1 MAGDTSHATLHYETR
16 ERVAYATLARPDQLN
31 SLSEGSLDDLNAVVA
46 SVQADRD
53 VRTLVLSGQGE
64 AFSVGL
70 DSELLNQAF
79 GDLEYFE
86 HVLTRLAATCLS
98 LEALDVPVIAA
109 VNGTARA
116 AGFELALACDVIV
129 ISESAQIGDLHVTD
143 GGVPGGGASV
153 RLPRTVGVQRAR
165 ELVFSGRLLSGS
177 EAAAIGLALKSVPA
191 AELAAAVDAL
201 AATFT
206 DKSRRSL
213 ATAKRQI
220 NRGLGV
226 DTPTGVEQERGDL
239 IRYLREPQSDAIEG
253 FRAKQEKRPPS
264 WA

>member
-1 MAGDTSHATLHYETR
+1 MASHATLNYRTSG
-16 ERVAYATLARPDQLN
+16 RVAYATFARPDQQN
-31 SLSEGSLDDLNAVVA
+31 SLTEEALDDINNVVA
-46 SVQADRD
+46 SVQADPN
-53 VRTLVLSGQGE
+53 VRTLVISGEGE

-70 DSELLNQAF
+70 ADELLDQAY

-98 LEALDVPVIAA
+98 LEALDVPVIAS
-109 VNGTARA
+109 VNGTALG

-129 ISESAQIGDLHVTD
+129 MSDGAQIGDGDVAV
-143 GGVPGGGASV
+143 GVVPGGGASI
-153 RLPRTVGVQRAR
+153 RLPRLIGVQQAR
-165 ELVFSGRLLSGS
+165 ELVYSGRSLSGK
-177 EAAAIGLALKSVPA
+177 EAAAIGLVLKSVPA
-191 AELAAAVDAL
+191 GELVAAVEAL
-201 AATFT
+201 AESFT
-206 DKSRRSL
+206 DKSRRCL

-239 IRYLREPQSDAIEG
+239 IRYLNEPGSDAVEG
-253 FRAKQEKRPPS
+253 FRAKQANRPPS

>member
-1 MAGDTSHATLHYETR
+1 MASHATLNYRTSG
-16 ERVAYATLARPDQLN
+16 RVAYATFARPDQQN
-31 SLSEGSLDDLNAVVA
+31 SLTEEALDDINNVVA
-46 SVQADRD
+46 SVQADSN
-53 VRTLVLSGQGE
+53 VRTLVISGEGE

-70 DSELLNQAF
+70 ADDLLDQAY

-109 VNGTARA
+109 VNGTALG
-116 AGFELALACDVIV
+116 AGFELALACDMIV
-129 ISESAQIGDLHVTD
+129 ISDAAQIGDGDVAV
-143 GGVPGGGASV
+143 GVVPGGGASI
-153 RLPRTVGVQRAR
+153 RLPRLIGVQQAR
-165 ELVFSGRLLSGS
+165 ELVYSGRSLSGT
-177 EAAAIGLALKSVPA
+177 EAAAIGLVLKSVPA
-191 AELAAAVDAL
+191 AELGAAVEEL
-201 AATFT
+201 AESFT
-206 DKSRRSL
+206 DKSRRAL

-239 IRYLREPQSDAIEG
+239 IRYLHEPGSDAVEG
-253 FRAKQEKRPPS
+253 FRAKQANRPPS

>member
-1 MAGDTSHATLHYETR
+1 MASSPSHPTLDYSTHDRVAHATF
-16 ERVAYATLARPDQLN
+16 ARPTALN
-31 SLSEGSLDDLNAVVA
+31 SITEQTLDDLNSVIA
-46 SVQADRD
+46 SVQSDPYL
-53 VRTLVLSGQGE
+53 RTLVLAGQGE

-70 DSELLNQAF
+70 DSELLDQAF

-86 HVLTRLAATCLS
+86 HVLTRLAAVCLS

-109 VNGTARA
+109 VQGVARA

-129 ISESAQIGDLHVTD
+129 VDENAQIGDAHTAI
-143 GGVPGGGASV
+143 GMVPGGGASV
-153 RLPRTVGVQRAR
+153 RLPRMIGVQRTR
-165 ELVFSGRLLSGS
+165 ELVYSGRSLGGR
-177 EAAAIGLALKSVPA
+177 EAAEIGLAYRAVPA
-191 AELAAAVDAL
+191 GELDGAVAAL

-206 DKSRRSL
+206 DKSRSCL

-226 DTPTGVEQERGDL
+226 DTPTGVEQERGEL
-239 IRYLREPQSDAIEG
+239 TRYLREPGSDAIEG
-253 FRAKQEKRPPS
+253 FRAWQEKRSPS